1 MIIQMKT
8 RRRWILSIL
17 ETVGDGEQVLQLHA
31 RQQQRE
37 MIVFEATEQIV
48 LAQAL
53 LHDLS
58 RFPWKVTAQ
67 TLRERFREDRLGLT
81 ASSLTFTTIL
91 ALVPFFT
98 VALAVFSA
106 AILAV
111 FISGVAL
118 QSVATWSMAFVALR
132 IVYIPMYIGNQDKL
146 RSLVFIAGF
155 GICIY
160 LFYLALNAN

>member
-1 MIIQMKT
+1 MNTVIGSLLILCILPLSCAWIAGYHRQKQLGSIDNKEPRIQA
-8 RRRWILSIL
+8 
-17 ETVGDGEQVLQLHA
+17 LQLTGAGA
-31 RQQQRE
+31 RA
-37 MIVFEATEQIV
+37 MA
-48 LAQAL
+48 AQAN
-53 LHDLS
+53 S
-58 RFPWKVTAQ
+58 W
-67 TLRERFREDRLGLT
+67 E
-81 ASSLTFTTIL
+81 
-91 ALVPFFT
+91 
-98 VALAVFSA
+98 ALAVFSA

>member
-1 MIIQMKT
+1 MNTIIGSLLILCILPLSCA
-8 RRRWILSIL
+8 WIAGYHRQKQLGSIDNK
-17 ETVGDGEQVLQLHA
+17 EPRIQALQLTGAGA
-31 RQQQRE
+31 RA
-37 MIVFEATEQIV
+37 MA
-48 LAQAL
+48 AQAN
-53 LHDLS
+53 S
-58 RFPWKVTAQ
+58 W
-67 TLRERFREDRLGLT
+67 E
-81 ASSLTFTTIL
+81 
-91 ALVPFFT
+91 
-98 VALAVFSA
+98 ALAVFSA

-118 QSVATWSMAFVALR
+118 QSVANWAMAFVALR

>member
-1 MIIQMKT
+1 MNTVIGSLVILCILPLSCAWIAGYHRQKQLGSIDNKEPRIQA
-8 RRRWILSIL
+8 
-17 ETVGDGEQVLQLHA
+17 LQLTGAGA
-31 RQQQRE
+31 RA
-37 MIVFEATEQIV
+37 MA
-48 LAQAL
+48 AQAN
-53 LHDLS
+53 S
-58 RFPWKVTAQ
+58 W
-67 TLRERFREDRLGLT
+67 E
-81 ASSLTFTTIL
+81 
-91 ALVPFFT
+91 
-98 VALAVFSA
+98 ALAVFSA

-118 QSVATWSMAFVALR
+118 QSVATWAMAFVALR

>member
-1 MIIQMKT
+1 MNTVIASLLILCILPLSCAWIAGYHRQKQLGSIDNKEPRIQA
-8 RRRWILSIL
+8 
-17 ETVGDGEQVLQLHA
+17 LQLTGAGA
-31 RQQQRE
+31 RA
-37 MIVFEATEQIV
+37 MA
-48 LAQAL
+48 AQAN
-53 LHDLS
+53 S
-58 RFPWKVTAQ
+58 W
-67 TLRERFREDRLGLT
+67 E
-81 ASSLTFTTIL
+81 
-91 ALVPFFT
+91 
-98 VALAVFSA
+98 ALAVFSA

-118 QSVATWSMAFVALR
+118 QSVANWAMAFVALR

>member
-1 MIIQMKT
+1 MNTVIGSLLILCILPLSCA
-8 RRRWILSIL
+8 WIAGYHRQKQLGSIDNK
-17 ETVGDGEQVLQLHA
+17 EPRTQALQLTGAGA
-31 RQQQRE
+31 RA
-37 MIVFEATEQIV
+37 MA
-48 LAQAL
+48 AQAN
-53 LHDLS
+53 S
-58 RFPWKVTAQ
+58 W
-67 TLRERFREDRLGLT
+67 E
-81 ASSLTFTTIL
+81 
-91 ALVPFFT
+91 
-98 VALAVFSA
+98 ALAVFSA

-118 QSVATWSMAFVALR
+118 QSVATLAMAFVALR